1 MTEDFLQHIWKY
13 HLFDKNNLIAS
24 TGEKIEIL
32 NIGQKNIDAG
42 PDFFNAKVK
51 IDNTVWAG
59 NIEIHINSSD
69 WVKHSHNK
77 NKAYDNV
84 ILHVVYNND
93 MQITRSTGEPIP
105 TIELKFDKKLYS
117 NYQDLIKNEQWISC
131 ENEINN
137 IDGFIID
144 FWLNSLLIERL
155 ENKSEYILKTLK
167 QNNNNWEE
175 TFYQQLAKNFGI
187 KINQQPFEQ
196 LAKSLPLK
204 YLSKH
209 KNNLLQIEAFL
220 FGQAGFLET
229 NVDGDDY
236 YSKLKKEY
244 SFLKNKFNTKPIE
257 KHLWKFLRL
266 RPSNFPTIRIAQ
278 FASLIYK
285 SSSLF
290 SKIIESDDLIEIKK
304 YFSVSTSEYWHTHYV
319 FNKTTKKK
327 IKKTGD
333 VFTNSLIINTIVPFL
348 FVYSKSKDNDD
359 YKIRALKFLEKLPA
373 EKNSIINNW
382 KSLGMPVPNAFY
394 SQALIQLKNEYC
406 NKKKCLYCQIGNRII
421 ASKP

>member
-1 MTEDFLQHIWKY
+1 MTENFLQHIWKY
-13 HLFDKNNLIAS
+13 HLFDKKNLIAS

-32 NIGQKNIDAG
+32 NIGRINTDAG

-51 IDNTVWAG
+51 IDDTIWAG

-69 WVKHSHNK
+69 WIKHSHNT

-93 MQITRSTGEPIP
+93 MQITRSTGESIP
-105 TIELKFDKKLYS
+105 TIELKFDKKLYN

-155 ENKSEYILKTLK
+155 ENKSEYILKNLK

-175 TFYQQLAKNFGI
+175 TFYQQLAKNFGTR
-187 KINQQPFEQ
+187 INQLPFEN

-209 KNNLLQIEAFL
+209 KNNLFQIEAFL

-236 YSKLKKEY
+236 YSKLRKEY
-244 SFLKNKFNTKPIE
+244 LFLKKKFNTKPIE

-304 YFSVSTSEYWHTHYV
+304 YFLVSTSEYWNTHYV
-319 FNKTTKKK
+319 FNKITKKK
-327 IKKTGD
+327 IKKTGNI
-333 VFTNSLIINTIVPFL
+333 FTNSLIINTIIPFL

-359 YKIRALKFLEKLPA
+359 YKIQALKFLEKLPA
-373 EKNSIINNW
+373 EKNSIITHW

-421 ASKP
+421 ANKP

>member
-1 MTEDFLQHIWKY
+1 MTEAFLQHIWKY
-13 HLFDKNNLIAS
+13 HLFDKKKLIAS

-32 NIGQKNIDAG
+32 NIGQLNTDAG
-42 PDFFNAKVK
+42 PDFFNAKIK

-69 WVKHSHNK
+69 WIKHSHNT

-105 TIELKFDKKLYS
+105 TIELKFNKKLFD
-117 NYQDLIKNEQWISC
+117 NYQDLIQNEQWISC

-155 ENKSEYILKTLK
+155 ENKSEYILKNLN

-196 LAKSLPLK
+196 LTKSLPLK

-209 KNNLLQIEAFL
+209 KNNLFQIEAFL

-236 YSKLKKEY
+236 YSELKKEY
-244 SFLKNKFNTKPIE
+244 LFLKNKFKLKPIE

-266 RPSNFPTIRIAQ
+266 RPYNFPTIRIAQ
-278 FASLIYK
+278 FATLIYK
-285 SSSLF
+285 SSGLF
-290 SKIIESDDLIEIKK
+290 SKIIECDDLIEIKK
-304 YFSVSTSEYWHTHYV
+304 YFSVSTSEYWDTHYV
-319 FNKTTKKK
+319 FNKTSKKK
-327 IKKTGD
+327 TKKTGD
-333 VFTNSLIINTIVPFL
+333 VFINSLIINTIIPFL
-348 FVYSKSKDNDD
+348 FVYSKSKDNDI
-359 YKIRALKFLEKLPA
+359 YKVRALKFLEKLSP

-382 KSLGMPVPNAFY
+382 KVLGMPVPNAFY

-406 NKKKCLYCQIGNRII
+406 DKKKCLYCQIGNRII
-421 ASKP
+421 VKKS